1 MGQGGF
7 TGPGMG
13 KTAKE
18 GWSYFLFM
26 FDDSVYVLYVSD
38 VHQWT
43 ALDLQ
48 YICIM
53 PLNFGVKCI
62 NRDRFDVQIQYVF
75 KVWKSA
81 AMMKDYYVDLPNLET
96 LYRRAELS
104 FDVF

>member
-38 VHQWT
+38 VH
-43 ALDLQ
+43 
-48 YICIM
+48 
-53 PLNFGVKCI
+53 
-62 NRDRFDVQIQYVF
+62 
-75 KVWKSA
+75 
-81 AMMKDYYVDLPNLET
+81 
-96 LYRRAELS
+96 
-104 FDVF
+104 